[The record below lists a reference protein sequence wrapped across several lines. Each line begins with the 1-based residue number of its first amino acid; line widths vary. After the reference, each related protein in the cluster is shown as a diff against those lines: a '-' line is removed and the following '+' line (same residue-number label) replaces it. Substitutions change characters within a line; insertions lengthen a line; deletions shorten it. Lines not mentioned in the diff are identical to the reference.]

1 MPDFSDWTPY
11 VAHTTG
17 AAPRPFYLRTVELVE
32 RVGTAVD
39 LGCGAGNEVLDLLQR
54 GWQVHAVDSSTA
66 ALAEVERR
74 TAGLPG
80 LTLEHSELWSAE
92 PPAADYVY
100 AGFSLFFAPPER
112 FAKVWAVVTRA
123 VRPGGLFAGQ
133 LLGPRDSW
141 ASEPGLTVHSEAEVR
156 ELLTGWDVLQLKSV
170 ELDGR
175 AMSGPKH
182 WHRFD
187 IVARRL

>member
-11 VAHTTG
+11 VELTTG
-17 AAPRPFYLRTVELVE
+17 DAPRPFYLRTVELVDQ
-32 RVGTAVD
+32 VGTAVD
-39 LGCGAGNEVLDLLQR
+39 LGFGAGNEVLDLLQR

-66 ALAEVERR
+66 ALAELARR
-74 TAGLPG
+74 ADGLAG
-80 LTLEHSELWSAE
+80 LTLERSELWEAQ
-92 PPAADYVY
+92 PPAADYVH

-112 FAKVWAVVTRA
+112 FAEVWAVVTRA
-123 VRPGGLFAGQ
+123 VRPGGIFAGQ
-133 LLGPRDSW
+133 LLGERDTW
-141 ASEPGLTVHSEAEVR
+141 ADEPGLTVHTEAEVR
-156 ELLTGWDVLQLKSV
+156 ELLAEWDVLELKSV

-187 IVARRL
+187 IVARRI